1 MSTPKK
7 QEFETVKKRKGSKRS
22 RTGQR
27 PTLTIRD
34 GKNKNINGRKRWLQK
49 IATEKEKKNSM
60 GKLLQIELKTF
71 DGNVLKWTEF

>member
-22 RTGQR
+22 RTRQR

-34 GKNKNINGRKRWLQK
+34 GKNKNINGRKR
-49 IATEKEKKNSM
+49 
-60 GKLLQIELKTF
+60 
-71 DGNVLKWTEF
+71 

>member
-34 GKNKNINGRKRWLQK
+34 GKNKNINGRKH
-49 IATEKEKKNSM
+49 
-60 GKLLQIELKTF
+60 
-71 DGNVLKWTEF
+71 